1 MEYHSVAKRNELSSH
16 EKIQRNL
23 KRITLS
29 EIIQSEKATY
39 CNANYMIFWKKQNY
53 TDIELPW
60 WFSS

>member
-1 MEYHSVAKRNELSSH
+1 MEYHSVAKGNELSSH

-23 KRITLS
+23 KCITLS

-53 TDIELPW
+53 TRH
-60 WFSS
+60 